1 MVGVEG
7 GVGGGGQGLD
17 RLPCEKKLMGT
28 KNEYFS

>member
-7 GVGGGGQGLD
+7 GVGGGQGLD

>member
-17 RLPCEKKLMGT
+17 RLPCEKNGYK
-28 KNEYFS
+28 KWVF